1 MAVSI
6 RMSRRR
12 RASSHRCA
20 EDGADRTHPFADLVP
35 EVHSSPCATERAE
48 RRDIDNTPRGLR
60 IRDDRHC
67 T

>member
-20 EDGADRTHPFADLVP
+20 EDGADRTHPFAYRGP
-35 EVHSSPCATERAE
+35 EVHSLAVRDRAE
-48 RRDIDNTPRGLR
+48 RQDSDNLPRGLR